1 MDGEWTEIKAKKKQA
16 PKPQMNAPQ
25 GSRYG
30 GKTAKGTLVAGPVNQ
45 APSRYGGGDAWG
57 APAQQKEVINHASA
71 VADYD
76 FGVDDDRHEELKFEM
91 VSHVCAAAVAKA
103 RMDAGLTQGQ
113 LATRVNERTANIVE
127 LENGTARYNADLINR
142 IESSLKVQIPRGRT
156 NKKKT
161 NNKKRY

>member
-1 MDGEWTEIKAKKKQA
+1 MDGEWSEVKEKKKKA

-57 APAQQKEVINHASA
+57 SNQRDEPEVINHASA

-113 LATRVNERTANIVE
+113 LATRVNERPANIVE
-127 LENGTARYNADLINR
+127 LENGSARYNADLINR
-142 IESSLKVQIPRGRT
+142 IETALKVQIPRGRT
-156 NKKKT
+156 NKKKQ
-161 NNKKRY
+161 NKKRY